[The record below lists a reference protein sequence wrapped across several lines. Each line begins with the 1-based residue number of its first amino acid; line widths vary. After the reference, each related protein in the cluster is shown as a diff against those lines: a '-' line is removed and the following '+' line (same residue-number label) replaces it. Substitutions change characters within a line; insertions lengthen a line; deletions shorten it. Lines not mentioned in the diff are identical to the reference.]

1 MSSNPKIAFKRGDT
15 FSLQATAN
23 GENITSWTIQSQIRE
38 PNGTLVSELTVTK
51 TDAANGEYTLTHAG
65 STSTWPL
72 RMLYCDIQYT
82 VGGVVASTETFRIE
96 VIEDITR

>member
-1 MSSNPKIAFKRGDT
+1 MSNSKILFKRGDT

-23 GENITSWTIQSQIRE
+23 GEDITSWTIQSQIRDAS
-38 PNGTLVSELTVTK
+38 GTLVSELVVTK
-51 TDAANGEYTLTHAG
+51 TDAINGEYSLAHSGTTDA
-65 STSTWPL
+65 WPL
-72 RMLYCDIQYT
+72 KVLYCDIQYT